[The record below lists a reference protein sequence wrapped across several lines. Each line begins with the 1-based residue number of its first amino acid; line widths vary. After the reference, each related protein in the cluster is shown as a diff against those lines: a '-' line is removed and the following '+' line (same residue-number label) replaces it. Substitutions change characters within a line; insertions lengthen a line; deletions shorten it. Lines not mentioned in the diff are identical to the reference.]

1 MKTQKPNA
9 ELVWKQLEDLAVPR
23 LRLSLVERAVYT
35 HLLRHSRLE
44 GKRQLRFSITWLGR
58 GIGMSGGATRM
69 AVRRLVSGGAL
80 RLLER
85 SKEGHTVEV
94 RLPDEIGAL
103 CKAVR
108 LSKEKAAKLDIE
120 KADFLG
126 TRALR
131 KAIHARERGRCFY
144 CVRRMNDRMRA
155 LDHVEAASRGGG
167 NSYRNLVSCCLEC
180 NSEKGEKSAGDLLRI
195 LYRERRL
202 TAAALA
208 ARLRAL
214 KALAAGKLRPV
225 LPASGS
231 VNLV

>member
-23 LRLSLVERAVYT
+23 LRLSVVDRAAYA

-44 GKRQLRFSITWLGR
+44 GKRHLRFSITWLGR
-58 GIGMSGGATRM
+58 GIRMSGGATRM
-69 AVRRLVSGGAL
+69 AIRRLVSSGTV

-103 CKAVR
+103 RKAAR
-108 LSKEKAAKLDIE
+108 LSQEKAAKLDLE

-126 TRALR
+126 TRILR
-131 KAIHARERGRCFY
+131 KAIHARDGGICFY
-144 CVRRMNDRMRA
+144 CLKRLNDRMRA
-155 LDHVEAASRGGG
+155 LDHVLAQSRGGG

-180 NSEKGEKSAGDLLRI
+180 NSAKGEKSAGDLLRS

-202 TAAALA
+202 TAADVAV
-208 ARLRAL
+208 RLRAL

-225 LPASGS
+225 LPVA
-231 VNLV
+231 N